1 MAFRGDGQIEGDE
14 IRVVMTRIL
23 VGKRGAGFGIFS
35 PDSLAFAADWVIGSW
50 FGERV
55 GSLGRC

>member
-23 VGKRGAGFGIFS
+23 VGKRGADFGGFGDEGWGFWTF
-35 PDSLAFAADWVIGSW
+35 LWG
-50 FGERV
+50 
-55 GSLGRC
+55 